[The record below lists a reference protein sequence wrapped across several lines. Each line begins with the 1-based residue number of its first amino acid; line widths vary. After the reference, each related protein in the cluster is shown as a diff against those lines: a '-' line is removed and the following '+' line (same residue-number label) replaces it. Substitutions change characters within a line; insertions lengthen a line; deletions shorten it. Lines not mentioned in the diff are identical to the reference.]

1 MIAASVAESD
11 RLAQSIAAAM
21 EQQQTNV
28 AEINGKMGELTGI
41 GQANASAAS
50 EISTTMQDL
59 SRLAEETRAKVA
71 QFKMTD
77 NDTSGP
83 QVAVGT

>member
-1 MIAASVAESD
+1 
-11 RLAQSIAAAM
+11 M

-71 QFKMTD
+71 QFKMAD